1 MKYICYII
9 KKNKTEMQSGATDA
23 NNDNNTNR
31 WVVCATDFNS
41 KKNTAEG
48 SLFCGCIGLLNIL

>member
-1 MKYICYII
+1 
-9 KKNKTEMQSGATDA
+9 MQSGATDA

-31 WVVCATDFNS
+31 WAVCATDFNS
-41 KKNTAEG
+41 KKNTAKG